1 MPRLKYDTLFNRAAR
16 FLQNLEGKIC
26 IFHDD
31 DADGVC
37 GAAVVLAFLD
47 QSGKSAKNFCGDID
61 EKNFKKYAKE
71 KCDVAIFIDYPLAD
85 YPQFLE
91 FFKGKKI
98 LILDHHIP
106 TNEINSKEIIYLN
119 PRFKKKDLYYCS
131 THLAWDVCTAAGLKG
146 FEWLMRLGSVGDH
159 EIEGIDEEREAI
171 DVVHAIQAM
180 KKESGMQK
188 LASDLSEFSKLSD
201 FVYNPN
207 YQKMKNIL
215 KKEIDRQVNLFDLQT
230 PAQGIHFFEIKSNYS
245 ITSILA
251 NTLFDLYPSRT
262 IILCTKKNG
271 GWNVSARS
279 RKFDLNAAFKIASK
293 GIGSG
298 GGHPVAAGARVS
310 DFKIFRKRLLEVLK

>member
-1 MPRLKYDTLFNRAAR
+1 MVRLKYDTLFNRAAR
-16 FLQNLEGKIC
+16 FMQELEGKIC

-47 QSGKSAKNFCGDID
+47 QQGKSAKNLAGDID

-71 KCDVAIFIDYPLAD
+71 KFDVAIFVDYPLAD
-85 YPQFLE
+85 YPKFLD

-98 LILDHHIP
+98 LILDHHMP
-106 TNEINSKEIIYLN
+106 THEINGKEIIYLN

-159 EIEGIDEEREAI
+159 EIEGTEEENEAI
-171 DVVHAIQAM
+171 DVVHAIQAI
-180 KKESGMQK
+180 KKEEGMQK
-188 LASDLSEFSKLSD
+188 LASDLSEMQKLSD

-215 KKEIDRQVNLFDLQT
+215 KREIDRQVSLFDIEM
-230 PAQGIHFFEIKSNYS
+230 PAQGIHFFEIKSSYS

-262 IILCTKKNG
+262 IILYTKKNG
-271 GWNVSARS
+271 SWNISGRS
-279 RKFDLNAAFKIASK
+279 HKFDLNVAFKIASK
-293 GIGSG
+293 NIGSG

-310 DFKIFRKRLLEVLK
+310 DFKIFRKRLLDVLK